1 MKSKLNEAIIST
13 IKTRLPDGEQVA
25 PFLMDLLFLGKEAIY
40 RRLRGDVVF
49 TFDEIAA
56 ISSKLGFSIDRIAG
70 LKQSGRVFFDG
81 NQHLSESLADT
92 YCNILSDHAFFF
104 EEMCKSKEVVGHF
117 VHNRLPF
124 AFSIYLENLSKF
136 RYYKWMHL
144 SNGFDA
150 VPLMSEITVP
160 ANILA
165 LQKKWSEQIST
176 QKVHST
182 YIFDNNIF
190 ATLCRDINY
199 FHKSN
204 LVSAEEVVFI
214 QGELLFLMDFFEESS
229 RTGTAP
235 SGADFLLY
243 ITPFDLSANYLS
255 LEFDNNVACYIQIYH
270 ITHLRSFDLQICKSQ
285 KQWIDQLKR
294 YSVFITQSGEMLRS
308 AYFKKQREHILQIGK
323 SDA

>member
-1 MKSKLNEAIIST
+1 MKSKLNDAVIST
-13 IKTRLPDGEQVA
+13 IKNRLPDGEQIA

-49 TFDEIAA
+49 TFDEVAA
-56 ISSKLGFSIDRIAG
+56 ISSKLGFSIDNLAE

-81 NQHLSESLADT
+81 NQHLNPVLANT
-92 YCNILSDHAFFF
+92 YCNVLSDHASFFT
-104 EEMCKSKEVVGHF
+104 EMCKSKEVVGHF

-124 AFSIYLENLSKF
+124 AFSIYLETLSKF

-144 SNGFDA
+144 NNGFNSD
-150 VPLMSEITVP
+150 PLMSEITVP
-160 ANILA
+160 ANV
-165 LQKKWSEQIST
+165 LQMQKNWADEISL

-204 LVSAEEVVFI
+204 LVSAQEIALI
-214 QGELLFLMDFFEESS
+214 QGELLFLIDFFEEST
-229 RTGTAP
+229 RTGVSP
-235 SGADFLLY
+235 SGALLNLY
-243 ITPFDLSANYLS
+243 ITPFDLAANYLS
-255 LEFDNNVACYIQIYH
+255 LEFDNNVACYIQIHH
-270 ITHLRSFDLQICKSQ
+270 ITHVRSFDPHICKSQ

-294 YSVFITQSGEMLRS
+294 YSALITQSGEMLRS
-308 AYFKKQREHILQIGK
+308 AYFKKQREHVFQIGK